1 MPDRPRV
8 YTAILRDHLSRNRQM
23 ALVSGPRQV
32 GKTTVCRA
40 LSTTYLDW
48 DNSDDRRTLLRGP
61 AALAD
66 RLQLDRLRAD
76 VPVTVL
82 DELHKYAKW
91 KGLLKGFFDTYGD
104 RTRIVVTGSARLDI
118 YRRGSDS
125 LMGRY
130 LLYRMHPWSVG
141 ECAWAGLP
149 DQGIRP
155 PRDIAPDDWDA
166 LWEHGGFPEPFLRR
180 DSRFSR
186 RWRSLRFE
194 QLAREDL
201 RDLARVAD
209 LGTMEVLMQLL
220 AERTAQPLVYATLA
234 RDLQL
239 SVDTVKRW
247 VDLLGRM
254 HFGFIVRPWFSNVAK
269 SLRKEP
275 KWFLR
280 DWSGVADDGARAETL
295 VACHL
300 LKAVDTWTDLGIADF
315 ELRYLRDKAKRE
327 VDFLV
332 VRDRKPWLLV
342 EVKLSNTRLS
352 AALRHFQDQIGAPH
366 AVQVVME
373 LAHEAVDPFSAGR
386 PVVVPA
392 RSFLSQLP

>member
-1 MPDRPRV
+1 MRAGRP
-8 YTAILRDHLSRNRQM
+8 A
-23 ALVSGPRQV
+23 
-32 GKTTVCRA
+32 
-40 LSTTYLDW
+40 
-48 DNSDDRRTLLRGP
+48 
-61 AALAD
+61 
-66 RLQLDRLRAD
+66 
-76 VPVTVL
+76 
-82 DELHKYAKW
+82 
-91 KGLLKGFFDTYGD
+91 
-104 RTRIVVTGSARLDI
+104 
-118 YRRGSDS
+118 
-125 LMGRY
+125 
-130 LLYRMHPWSVG
+130 
-141 ECAWAGLP
+141 
-149 DQGIRP
+149 DQGVRP
-155 PRDIAPDDWDA
+155 PLDIAPADWDA

-254 HFGFIVRPWFSNVAK
+254 HYGFLVRPWFRNVAK

-300 LKAVDTWTDLGIADF
+300 LKAVDAWTDLGIADF

-342 EVKLSNTRLS
+342 EVKLSDTRLS
-352 AALRHFQDQIGAPH
+352 AALRHFQGQIGAPH

-373 LAHEAVDPFSAGR
+373 LAHEAVDPFSAGH